1 MNTSRFTM
9 VTTRIYPG
17 NICFA
22 VPYCLRRLIHLRANK
37 PSVCQKCGS
46 VFKLQIAL
54 KTHNCASVQKRKK
67 MSDCSVVLE
76 DCLKPG
82 PKQRTKAAARKPRA
96 AAASKSFLDDSANSS
111 LVAQRANDDE
121 SDADDPAA
129 LVSEES
135 EEDTDSDE
143 EIVSVQKSKKKRK
156 NKSYADEVWV

>member
-1 MNTSRFTM
+1 MLNRFDFMLSLFNT
-9 VTTRIYPG
+9 P
-17 NICFA
+17 
-22 VPYCLRRLIHLRANK
+22 HLRANK